1 MNDKINAKTLIKNLR
16 LSYFMLIIVKF
27 VIFSSKNFSGKSIG
41 IKFAE

>member
-1 MNDKINAKTLIKNLR
+1 MNDKINAKTLYKILR

-27 VIFSSKNFSGKSIG
+27 VIFFSKNFSRKNIS